1 MPSELKFHLNGKETA
16 VSSHDGRSL
25 LEVLREDLK
34 LTGTKYGCGEG
45 ACGACAVLVDGK
57 PSFSCTTAASE
68 ANGKKVATIEGLA
81 DGEKL
86 HPVQQAFCD
95 AMAYQCGYCTPGMI
109 MQTVALLE
117 RSPKPDEA
125 EISKALNGHLCR
137 CCGYVNIVD
146 AVRRASTEL
155 SRR

>member
-1 MPSELKFHLNGKETA
+1 MPSELKFQLNGKETA
-16 VSSHDGRSL
+16 VSSETGRSL
-25 LEVLREDLK
+25 LEVIREDLK

-45 ACGACAVLVDGK
+45 ACGACTVLVDGK
-57 PSFSCTTAASE
+57 PTFSCTTMASE
-68 ANGKKVATIEGLA
+68 AAGKKVATIEGLA

-86 HPVQQAFCD
+86 HAVQQAYCD

-109 MQTVALLE
+109 MASVALLE
-117 RSPKPDEA
+117 QTPKPSDDE
-125 EISKALNGHLCR
+125 IGKALNGHLCR